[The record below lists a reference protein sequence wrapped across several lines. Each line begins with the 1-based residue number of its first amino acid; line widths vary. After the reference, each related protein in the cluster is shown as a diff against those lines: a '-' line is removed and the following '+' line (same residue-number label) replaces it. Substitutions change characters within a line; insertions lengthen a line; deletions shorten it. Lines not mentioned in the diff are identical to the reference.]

1 MIYLWAQPEVT
12 QNISAGL
19 GGTPARVQKTHPP
32 GRATSMAFY
41 TGSQG
46 DRQRRVP
53 EMQASV
59 QQASQPWRLSGNS
72 PPNLQLLVRQS
83 DQALPADF
91 FPSEA

>member
-19 GGTPARVQKTHPP
+19 GGTPAQVQRTHPP

-46 DRQRRVP
+46 IASAVCRRC
-53 EMQASV
+53 
-59 QQASQPWRLSGNS
+59 RLQSS
-72 PPNLQLLVRQS
+72 RPPSRGAFLGTPHPIFS
-83 DQALPADF
+83 Y
-91 FPSEA
+91 